1 MLSLPLL
8 LAAALIIPR
17 EPPLSRGFQH
27 FYNLRCEEAIAEFT
41 RETQEQPTDP
51 RVFNHLAQAILYRDM
66 YRAGALESELVT
78 GANPFLRRPKVEA
91 SPEDQR
97 MFDSAIARA
106 IQLAQARLKE
116 NPADTE
122 ALYTLGVSYGLRAN
136 YDFLV
141 RKAWKDA
148 LRNATNARKYHERV
162 LRLDPG
168 QIDAMLVPAV
178 HNYVVGSLP
187 WHWRV
192 LGFLAGIRGGKEE
205 GIRGLELVAQKGVG
219 NSIDAKILLCAVYRR
234 ERQPQKAIPL
244 LQEMIRRFPQ
254 NYLFQMELAQMY
266 SDLGDLEKAL
276 APLRRL
282 KQLKLRNPGAFPTL
296 KLEKILFAEG
306 NIQFWYNDLDAA
318 LANMKK
324 AAASADDLDLNT
336 GVLAWMRLGQIY
348 DLKGQRALAVEAYR
362 RAAAFAPESD
372 AAKESRGYLSSPFRR
387 KKTN

>member
-1 MLSLPLL
+1 MLSLLL
-8 LAAALIIPR
+8 LVAAASIIPR
-17 EPPLSRGFQH
+17 EAPLSRGFQH
-27 FYNLRCEEAIAEFT
+27 FYNLRYEEAIAEFS
-41 RETQEQPTDP
+41 REAQEHPTDP
-51 RVFNHLAQAILYRDM
+51 GAYNHLAQAILYRDM
-66 YRAGALESELVT
+66 FRAGALESELVS

-91 SPEDQR
+91 SPGDQR
-97 MFDSAIARA
+97 RFDSAIARA
-106 IQLAQARLKE
+106 IQLAQARLKD
-116 NPADTE
+116 NPSDTA
-122 ALYTLGVSYGLRAN
+122 ALYALGVSHGLRAN

-148 LRNATNARKYHERV
+148 LRSATSARKYHDRV
-162 LRLDPG
+162 IRLEPG
-168 QIDAMLVPAV
+168 RIDALLVPAV

-187 WHWRV
+187 WHWKL
-192 LGFLAGIRGGKEE
+192 LGFLAGIRGNKEE
-205 GIRGLELVAQKGVG
+205 GIRVLELVAQKGAE

-234 ERQPQKAIPL
+234 EREAQKAIPL
-244 LQEMIRRFPQ
+244 LHEMIRRFPQ

-282 KQLKLRNPGAFPTL
+282 KQLKRGDPGAFPTL

-318 LANMKK
+318 LANMRK
-324 AAASADDLDLNT
+324 AAASAGDLDLST

-362 RAAAFAPESD
+362 RAAAFAPDSE
-372 AAKESRGYLSSPFRR
+372 AAKESRGYLSSPYRR